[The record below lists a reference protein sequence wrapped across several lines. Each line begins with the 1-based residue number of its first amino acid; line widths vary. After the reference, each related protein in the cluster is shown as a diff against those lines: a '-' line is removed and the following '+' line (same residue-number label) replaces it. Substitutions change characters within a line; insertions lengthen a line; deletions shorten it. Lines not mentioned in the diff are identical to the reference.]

1 MANKKGCTA
10 CSTVLDMFLH
20 TLNTGIIKFSN
31 ISMKKFATN
40 PGPDILKTIFM
51 GGMDRNGVGGWEY
64 CGNFMGD
71 MGMES
76 ISRNE

>member
-31 ISMKKFATN
+31 ISMKKICHKSWSGYTKDYFY
-40 PGPDILKTIFM
+40 G
-51 GGMDRNGVGGWEY
+51 RNGQKWDGRLGGLWKFYGGYGDGEY
-64 CGNFMGD
+64 KP
-71 MGMES
+71 E
-76 ISRNE
+76 